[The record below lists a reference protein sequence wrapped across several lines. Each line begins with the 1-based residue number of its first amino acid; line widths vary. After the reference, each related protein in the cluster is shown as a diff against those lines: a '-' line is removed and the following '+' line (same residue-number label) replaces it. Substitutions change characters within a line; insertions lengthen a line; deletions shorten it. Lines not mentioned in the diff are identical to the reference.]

1 MIEIFLSLSN
11 TDKIALLALI
21 VATYAAILSTV
32 IFLKER
38 FNISLK
44 LLTLNYLSFF
54 HEDTNVNFDKIN
66 LEFYKSNK
74 STFNLFIKMRL
85 FNNSKNPCT
94 ISEFILNSK
103 YKTDSQSKMYASHIP
118 AFYLQSNGRLY
129 SNTFVSVS
137 PMRQPL
143 IFLNPYQTIEC
154 FICFQNVKHIN
165 KFALISVKGNN
176 KSKTFVVK
184 LNIKD
189 CTKIRESSTS

>member
-1 MIEIFLSLSN
+1 MIEIFFSLSN

-44 LLTLNYLSFF
+44 LLNLNYLSFF
-54 HEDTNVNFDKIN
+54 HEDTNTNLNKIN

-74 STFNLFIKMRL
+74 NTFNLFIKLRL

-94 ISEFILNSK
+94 ISEFILNYR
-103 YKTDSQSKMYASHIP
+103 YKIDSQSEIYVSHIP
-118 AFYLQSNGRLY
+118 AFYLQANDKLY
-129 SNTFVSVS
+129 SNTFLSVS
-137 PMRQPL
+137 PLRQPL
-143 IFLNPYQTIEC
+143 IFLNPYETIEC
-154 FICFQNVKHIN
+154 FICFQNVKHVN
-165 KFALISVKGNN
+165 KFSLISVKGND

-189 CTKIRESSTS
+189 CTKIKESSTS

>member
-1 MIEIFLSLSN
+1 MIELFFSLST

-21 VATYAAILSTV
+21 VATYAAILSTI

-38 FNISLK
+38 FNISLR
-44 LLTLNYLSFF
+44 LLNLNYLSFF
-54 HEDTNVNFDKIN
+54 HKDTNIN
-66 LEFYKSNK
+66 LDKMNLEYYKSDK
-74 STFNLFIKMRL
+74 HTFNLFIKLRL

-94 ISEFILNSK
+94 ISEFVLNSK
-103 YKTDSQSKMYASHIP
+103 YKIDSQSKIYVSHIP
-118 AFYLQSNGRLY
+118 AFYLQANDQLY
-129 SNTFVSVS
+129 SNTFISVS
-137 PMRQPL
+137 PTRQPL
-143 IFLNPYQTIEC
+143 IFLKPYETIEC

-189 CTKIRESSTS
+189 CTKIKE